1 MRTFASL
8 KFFNYR
14 LWFAGA
20 IVSNIGTW
28 MQRIAQ
34 DWLVLTV
41 LTHNSGVAVGVVTAL
56 QFAPFLVLSPYAGV
70 IADRVDTRKLLL
82 ITQAVAGFLGV
93 ALGALV
99 LTGHAQLWHVYCFAL
114 ALGVVSAFDNPAR
127 QTFVT
132 QLVPAPYLPN
142 AVALNSAS
150 FNAARLIGPGLA
162 GLLIAA
168 FDGTGWVFLIN
179 GVTFAATI
187 VALLAMRLRELIPHE
202 RAPRKK
208 GQVREGVRYVRR
220 RADILVI
227 MVIMAVV
234 SSLGLNFQLTSA
246 LMARVE
252 FDKGAGE
259 YGILGSIIAIGSL
272 TGALL
277 AARRGRP
284 RLRVIVAATAGFGV
298 SAGVMALMPSYGLFA
313 LLCIPVGF
321 FALTLLATANAWVQT
336 TTAPSMRGRV
346 MSLYMMVLMGATPIG
361 SPIIGWIGENW
372 GPRWAIGVGA
382 IASLLVAIWAAW
394 WSKRYWN
401 LELSYAMHRPFV
413 SVAYGRTTAE
423 ALRAQREEA
432 ALKLSEQQIEDARS

>member
-1 MRTFASL
+1 MKTFASFT
-8 KFFNYR
+8 FFNYR

-20 IVSNIGTW
+20 VVSNVGTW

-41 LTHNSGVAVGVVTAL
+41 LTNNSGVAVGVVTAL
-56 QFAPFLVLSPYAGV
+56 QFAPFLVLSPYAGLL
-70 IADRVDTRKLLL
+70 ADRVDTRKLLI
-82 ITQAVAGFLGV
+82 ITQVIAGVLGV
-93 ALGALV
+93 SLGVLV
-99 LTGHAQLWHVYCFAL
+99 LTGHVELWHVYFFAL
-114 ALGVVSAFDNPAR
+114 ALGIVSAVDNPAR

-132 QLVPAPYLPN
+132 QLVPASYLPN

-150 FNAARLIGPGLA
+150 FNAARLIGPGAA

-168 FDGTGWVFLIN
+168 VGTGWVFLIN
-179 GVTFAATI
+179 GFTFGATI
-187 VALLAMRLRELIPHE
+187 VALLAMRMKELLPHE
-202 RAPRKK
+202 RAPRRK

-234 SSLGLNFQLTSA
+234 SALGLNFQLTSA

-252 FDKGAGE
+252 FDKGPSE
-259 YGILGSIIAIGSL
+259 YGVLGSIMAIGSL

-284 RLRVIVAATAGFGV
+284 RLRTIVGATAGFGV
-298 SAGVMALMPSYGLFA
+298 SAIAMAVMPSYGLFA

-321 FALTLLATANAWVQT
+321 FALSLLATANSWVQT

-346 MSLYMMVLMGATPIG
+346 MSLYMMVLMGASPIG
-361 SPIIGWIGENW
+361 SPFVGWIGENW
-372 GPRWAIGVGA
+372 GPRWAIGVGGT
-382 IASLLVAIWAAW
+382 ASILVAIWAAW

-413 SVAYGRTTAE
+413 SVAYGRTTSE
-423 ALRAQREEA
+423 AVRAQREA
-432 ALKLSEQQIEDARS
+432 ATLSLSEQQIEDARS